1 MPEKVNFEIDSS
13 EFDKLLSKIRK
24 TVPNDII
31 PKEKS
36 KNALKLLYED
46 SNKINN
52 NPDLISNLIELP
64 KIFERIHQ
72 IANDLTF
79 PIADFSVH

>member
-24 TVPNDII
+24 IVPNDII

-72 IANDLTF
+72 KEIEKNESNL
-79 PIADFSVH
+79 I

>member
-72 IANDLTF
+72 KDIEKNESNL
-79 PIADFSVH
+79 I

>member
-24 TVPNDII
+24 IVPNDII

-72 IANDLTF
+72 KDIEKNESNL
-79 PIADFSVH
+79 I